1 MLMKIILRLIA
12 KTWKQQNCSSTD
24 GTDKENVVPVYD
36 EILHSHK
43 KKQNNPRCGSMNG
56 PEDCHSK

>member
-12 KTWKQQNCSSTD
+12 KTWKQPKCSSTD

-36 EILHSHK
+36 EILLSQK
-43 KKQNNPRCGSMNG
+43 KGQNNPRCSSMNG